1 MSEAYP
7 DMLVGTGT
15 VGKSDTD
22 FPEAQNSRNCK
33 LQLRLLRLFLYPL
46 LHRLKCQFHQGYS
59 PVRNK
64 WAICICHFQLFLIDC
79 IQSCLR
85 GFCGLLEGIGCRNIF
100 NFHFICCNGQSIKY
114 FSASRINGIRGR
126 MHGLR

>member
-7 DMLVGTGT
+7 DILVGAGP
-15 VGKSDTD
+15 VGKLDTD
-22 FPEAQNSRNCK
+22 FPGAQNGRNCK
-33 LQLRLLRLFLYPL
+33 LQLRLFLYPL
-46 LHRLKCQFHQGYS
+46 LYRLKCQFHHGYS

-64 WAICICHFQLFLIDC
+64 RAIYISHLQLFLIDC

-114 FSASRINGIRGR
+114 FSAGRINGIRGR